1 MGDVRVAEPLPSRR
15 VAPEERREIARTV
28 AALVGLGVAAA
39 LLWAAW
45 CVGMTGEWPER
56 EGGA

>member
-1 MGDVRVAEPLPSRR
+1 MIVEPLPPRR
-15 VAPEERREIARTV
+15 IAPETRREIARTV